1 MAVYSQDMYQE
12 TKKVKYMVMLTV
24 PLNVLTNS
32 TTGCLSSKHKY
43 VSKKN
48 HTIKKK
54 ETNKQR
60 KEEKETNKAVI
71 YVLSL

>member
-1 MAVYSQDMYQE
+1 
-12 TKKVKYMVMLTV
+12 MLTV